1 MGEQREPDRA
11 REALH
16 NTGSEW
22 SHRERKEDREREGEV
37 GRIERREGMDREKE
51 KKADEE
57 KKRRE
62 REQVNTSPSQP
73 QSRIPPAPGSDL
85 VNQPDM
91 MDEYEMWKSTFPCQ

>member
-22 SHRERKEDREREGEV
+22 SHRERKEDEREGEV

-57 KKRRE
+57 KKRRK
-62 REQVNTSPSQP
+62 S
-73 QSRIPPAPGSDL
+73 
-85 VNQPDM
+85 
-91 MDEYEMWKSTFPCQ
+91 KSTPDPPNPNLASRRHLDPTSSASLT